1 MPLPKVPKKLLPKLT
16 SVFLLLYVAAT
27 LPWFTNRLTSFAYIV
42 QAIVQS
48 DQKAENEATQS
59 IRQAIQHNSWDATL
73 YAMLGSQLSSQD
85 KVEEA
90 IAAYRQAI
98 RLYPE
103 YDLVYRLL
111 GEALIKQGK
120 PDEAIATYRQAIK
133 VNPQWTW
140 AYNEL
145 GNRLYYKWKFDEAI
159 AVYRQAIQINPNY
172 GEAYNNLGNTLSY
185 QGKPKEAIAAY
196 RQAIQINPN
205 YGEAYSS
212 LGWALQ
218 QQGRLDEAIAAYHQA
233 IQIYPNY
240 AEAYNNLGNAL
251 FNQSKP
257 KEAIAAYRQAIQIE
271 PNYAVAY
278 NYLAWT
284 LQQQGKF
291 EEALEVYKKAS
302 ALPQNYRNVNLF
314 LQETER
320 LLTMQKNP
328 QLLASPERLPSLK
341 NEPLVLLKRSV
352 VRVFLKRSC
361 QLYSG
366 TGWVVKRQGNK
377 AWVVTNRHVATAE
390 KNTPQSDLKIEVEF
404 YSEPH
409 SGEVRKRKPAKIAK
423 ITAASDK
430 LDLALLEVTDIP
442 KDIQPLARSSTP
454 VALNAPIRIIGYPY
468 TTDYST
474 VATGEVIN
482 QTDEELRM
490 SAISAPGNSGSP
502 VLDQQNRV
510 VGVVWGSSSTIQIQ
524 NQQLERSGSSS
535 GSALAFP
542 IQSVTRQLKDWGID

>member
-1 MPLPKVPKKLLPKLT
+1 MTKKFLPKLT
-16 SVFLLLYVAAT
+16 SVFLFLYVVAT
-27 LPWFTNRLTSFAYIV
+27 LPLLTNRLTFFTYIV
-42 QAIVQS
+42 QAIVGGTN
-48 DQKAENEATQS
+48 QKASGEATES
-59 IRQAIQHNSWDATL
+59 IRQAIQPNPWDASI
-73 YAMLGSQLSSQD
+73 YQFLGSQLSNQG

-103 YDLVYRLL
+103 DDSAYQDL

-120 PDEAIATYRQAIK
+120 SDEAIAAYRQAIK
-133 VNPQWTW
+133 VDPQWTW

-145 GNRLYYKWKFDEAI
+145 GNALYNKWKFDEAI
-159 AVYRQAIQINPNY
+159 VAYRQAIQIDPNY
-172 GEAYNNLGNTLSY
+172 AKAYNNLGNTLSY
-185 QGKPKEAIAAY
+185 QGKTKEAITAY

-218 QQGRLDEAIAAYHQA
+218 RHGRLDEAIAAYHQA

-251 FNQSKP
+251 FNQDKP
-257 KEAIAAYRQAIQIE
+257 KEAIFAYRQAIQID

-302 ALPQNYRNVNLF
+302 VLPQNYRNVNLF
-314 LQETER
+314 LQETQR

-366 TGWVVKRQGNK
+366 TGWVVKRQENK

-404 YSEPH
+404 YSQPH

-442 KDIQPLARSSTP
+442 KDIQPLARSSASI
-454 VALNAPIRIIGYPY
+454 ALNAPIRIIGYPY
-468 TTDYST
+468 TTDDST

-482 QTDEELRM
+482 KTDRELKM

-510 VGVVWGSSSTIQIQ
+510 VGVVWGSNSQTQR
-524 NQQLERSGSSS
+524 QQPDGS

-542 IQSVTRQLKDWGID
+542 IQSVTTQLKNCGID